1 MVNKSQKKKPGKIYQ
16 LKISL
21 QYCTPPIW
29 RRVTVP
35 NDITLPNLHRII
47 QAVMG
52 WMGGHLHEFGT
63 GSVSYGEIDPNW
75 PEEDEYLRDEKSVK
89 LNALLKKEKQKIRY
103 IYDFGD
109 DWQHV
114 IELEKILSTDTASST
129 PKCITG
135 RRACPPED
143 CGGIDGYYEIL
154 DIINDPDH
162 PEREETLEWLGEED
176 FDPAFFDVNEIN
188 SRLSDS

>member
-1 MVNKSQKKKPGKIYQ
+1 MDLG
-16 LKISL
+16 L
-21 QYCTPPIW
+21 
-29 RRVTVP
+29 
-35 NDITLPNLHRII
+35 TLPQDRIDELVRSGVWI
-47 QAVMG
+47 NRTILDYLDDVLARDPERPAITDYNG
-52 WMGGHLHEFGT
+52 ET
-63 GSVSYGEIDPNW
+63 GQSTSLSYGEIDPNW

-188 SRLSDS
+188 SRLSDL